1 MEKKKNGT
9 NNVEALGELK
19 VVRELLDAKTKRGGD
34 MYAYVLRYKTM
45 VNGAEREIR
54 VDFVAKDIGG
64 YDMLDM
70 IFLYGDEALL
80 DVREETMVDE
90 DTNEE
95 RKYFVYEIWNVDE
108 DAITWSYK
116 VKPARESDKAKLNV
130 ILQKRALALD
140 KMQKAAEAAASSEV
154 PVQNKKEG

>member
-9 NNVEALGELK
+9 NSTEALGELK
-19 VVRELLDAKTKRGGD
+19 VVRELLDAKTKRGND
-34 MYAYVLRYKTM
+34 MYAYVLRYPII
-45 VNGAEREIR
+45 VNGVKREIR

-64 YDMLDM
+64 YDVLDM
-70 IFLYGDEALL
+70 IFLFGDEAFL
-80 DVREETMVDE
+80 DVREETMFDE

-130 ILQKRALALD
+130 ILQKRAFALE
-140 KMQKAAEAAASSEV
+140 KAEKAAEADGSA
-154 PVQNKKEG
+154 QNKKEG